1 MADTVIVE
9 GPDAASYLQ
18 GQITQDV
25 TGLAVGD
32 AAWTFVLEP
41 TGRIVALARLEHV
54 GAERFELAVDAG
66 WGATLHARLA
76 RFKLRVKAEL
86 TLVESADEPGRDSA
100 GRTPAER
107 ITTGWPA
114 MGAEIAPG
122 ETIPAET
129 GLNPLAVSFTKGC
142 YTGQELVERMDAR
155 QAAAPRRLVRLHG
168 PVTEPLTAGDE
179 LHLAGKVVGRVTT
192 AVGAVALG
200 YVARSVPDDATLD
213 GDMRVEPIVH

>member
-1 MADTVIVE
+1 MADVVIVE

-25 TGLAVGD
+25 NGLAVGD

-41 TGRIVALARLEHV
+41 TGRVASLARLERA
-54 GAERFELAVDAG
+54 GTDRFELTVDAG
-66 WGATLHARLA
+66 WGATLQARLA

-86 TLVESADEPGRDSA
+86 TLVESADEPGHDSS
-100 GRTPAER
+100 GRTPIER
-107 ITTGWPA
+107 IATGWPA
-114 MGAEIAPG
+114 MGAEIAAG

-155 QAAAPRRLVRLHG
+155 QAAAPRRLVRLHAA
-168 PVTEPLTAGDE
+168 TSLTAGDE

-192 AVGAVALG
+192 AVDAVALA

-213 GDMRVEPIVH
+213 GGVRVEPIVH